1 MENQQP
7 VDEVQVSQ
15 KKEWYKNWW
24 GILIIIFLL
33 PFFAIWYVWAKTNW
47 SKAVKSI
54 ATVIILFVFFS
65 IGAGNSEPTQENNI
79 ATKSNKK
86 TRNEQPQ
93 TAEKPAETVQEA
105 NKDAEIVEQPV
116 EPFEIV
122 VASQIIKKIDGK
134 FRYFFDIRN
143 KDKKDFNGKV
153 SITLYNEK
161 QNSALG
167 GDTFETKVPLAP
179 EFGNSSY
186 IDINTGPTSQH
197 GEFGI
202 TKFKYEVKIDNKVV
216 KSEEGKITDKYEDSS
231 TYGF

>member
-15 KKEWYKNWW
+15 KKEWYRNWW

-47 SKAVKSI
+47 NKAVKSI
-54 ATVIILFVFFS
+54 VTVIILVAFFS

-79 ATKSNKK
+79 ATESNKK

-105 NKDAEIVEQPV
+105 IKDEKIVEQPI

-122 VASQIIKKIDGK
+122 VASQIVKKVDGK

-143 KDKKDFNGKV
+143 KDKKDFNGEV

-161 QNSALG
+161 QDSALG
-167 GDTFETKVPLAP
+167 KNTFETKTPLAP
-179 EFGNSSY
+179 EFGNSAY
-186 IDINTGPTSQH
+186 IDINTGPISQH
-197 GEFGI
+197 GELGI
-202 TKFKYEVKIDNKVV
+202 TKFKYEVKIDNRIV
-216 KSEEGKITDKYEDSS
+216 KSGEGKITDKYEDSS
-231 TYGF
+231 MYGL